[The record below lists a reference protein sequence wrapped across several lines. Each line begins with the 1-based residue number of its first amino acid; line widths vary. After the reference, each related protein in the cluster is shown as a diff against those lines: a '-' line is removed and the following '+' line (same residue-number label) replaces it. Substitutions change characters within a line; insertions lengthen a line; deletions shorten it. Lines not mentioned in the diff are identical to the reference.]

1 MVKVFAVG
9 SGWVE
14 PEMVT
19 ETSWVAQEPSPV
31 ASAELHSA
39 LPLIDLEE
47 MQEAYAAGLDPA
59 SDDLDLAEHGRDLV
73 HAHADALLLGRESW
87 LCLDDLCRV
96 GQIDRVDHGH
106 RSSRCDLLDCVN
118 GCEHSHG

>member
-1 MVKVFAVG
+1 M
-9 SGWVE
+9 
-14 PEMVT
+14 
-19 ETSWVAQEPSPV
+19 

-47 MQEAYAAGLDPA
+47 MQEAYAAGLGPA
-59 SDDLDLAEHGRDLV
+59 SDDRDLAEHRDGRDLV

-96 GQIDRVDHGH
+96 GQIDHVDHGH
-106 RSSRCDLLDCVN
+106 RSSRCDLLDCES
-118 GCEHSHG
+118 GRGHSHG